1 MEYVP
6 IPSHTQREKEKT
18 QRYNVIQYV
27 KFVKIKNFIFNAYI
41 KENFLERLCKW
52 SLFLFVI
59 TSRSNRILTFKL

>member
-27 KFVKIKNFIFNAYI
+27 KFVIKNFIFNAYI
-41 KENFLERLCKW
+41 KK
-52 SLFLFVI
+52 LFGKIV
-59 TSRSNRILTFKL
+59 

>member
-41 KENFLERLCKW
+41 KKKFWKDCVNGPYFYL
-52 SLFLFVI
+52 
-59 TSRSNRILTFKL
+59 